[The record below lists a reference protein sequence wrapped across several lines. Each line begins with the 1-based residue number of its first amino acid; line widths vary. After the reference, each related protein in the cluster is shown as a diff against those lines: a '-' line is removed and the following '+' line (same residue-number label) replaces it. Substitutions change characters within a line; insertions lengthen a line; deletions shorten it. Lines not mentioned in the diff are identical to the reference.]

1 MANIPI
7 YPGSSSFSTGSTPFG
22 FYDSDLAFQTDADRF
37 TTFAARRL
45 GFPIV
50 DVELQDKNF
59 YAAFE
64 EAVTIY
70 GNEVY
75 AYKVRQ
81 DYLSL
86 EGATISSDIPNVNGS
101 SSLAFSAIT
110 PNMGVII
117 KLSEQ
122 YGTEAGTGGN
132 VDWHTGSIAL
142 TASQQDYD
150 LGKWAVDELGV
161 SGSDLEIK
169 RVFYESP
176 PAIVK
181 FFDPYV
187 GTGEG
192 VMNLMDSFGW
202 GNYSPAINFV
212 LMPINYDLQVIQQI
226 ELNDQIRRSN
236 YSFEIQN
243 NKLRLFPIP
252 TANSLGEMDR
262 LYFQYLLKSERL
274 ANSINGNSGSI
285 SNVSNVPYANPI
297 YTEINSVGRSWI
309 FEYALALCKEMLGYV
324 RGKYTTV
331 PIPGADVTMNQQDL
345 LSSATADKTALIDRL
360 RAYLDETSRE
370 KLLERRSLE
379 TDYRKKELAEVP
391 FPIYIG

>member
-7 YPGSSSFSTGSTPFG
+7 WTGTSTFTAGDTPFG
-22 FYDSDLAFQTDADRF
+22 FYDNDPAFVTDADRF
-37 TTFAARRL
+37 ADFAARRL
-45 GFPIV
+45 GHPIT
-50 DVELQDKNF
+50 DVELQSGSF
-59 YAAFE
+59 YTALEQAI
-64 EAVTIY
+64 TIY

-86 EGATISSDIPNVNGS
+86 EGTNISNDVPEVNGDP
-101 SSLAFSAIT
+101 SLAFSQVT

-132 VDWHTGSIAL
+132 VDWHTGSISL
-142 TASQQDYD
+142 TSSIQDYD
-150 LGKWAVDELGV
+150 LNAWAVSEGYDDK
-161 SGSDLEIK
+161 DLEIK
-169 RVFYESP
+169 RVFYEAP
-176 PAIVK
+176 PSIVK

-187 GTGEG
+187 GSGAG
-192 VMNLMDSFGW
+192 AMNMMDSFGW

-226 ELNDQIRRSN
+226 EFNDTIRRSN

-252 TANSLGEMDR
+252 NGEVNT
-262 LYFQYLLKSERL
+262 LHFQFLLKSERL
-274 ANSINGNSGSI
+274 ANSITGDSGSI
-285 SNVSNVPYANPI
+285 SNVSNVPYANPV
-297 YTEINSVGRSWI
+297 YSQVNSVGRSWI
-309 FEYALALCKEMLGYV
+309 FEYALALSMEMLGFI
-324 RGKYTTV
+324 RGKYSTV
-331 PIPGADVTMNQQDL
+331 PIPGSEVTLNGSDL
-345 LSSATADKTALIDRL
+345 VSRGNDSKTALIERL

-379 TDYRKKELAEVP
+379 SEFRQKELNQVP
-391 FPIYIG
+391 FPIYIA

>member
-7 YPGSSSFSTGSTPFG
+7 YPGSSSFTAGDTPFG
-22 FYDSDLAFQTDADRF
+22 FYDSDVAFQLDADRF
-37 TTFAARRL
+37 ATFAARRL
-45 GFPIV
+45 GYPIV
-50 DVELQDKNF
+50 DIELQDKNF

-70 GNEVY
+70 GNEIY

-86 EGATISSDIPNVNGS
+86 EGTNISTDIPDVNGS
-101 SSLAFSAIT
+101 SSLAFSQVT

-142 TASQQDYD
+142 TASVQDYD
-150 LGKWAVDELGV
+150 LNAWAVSEGYD
-161 SGSDLEIK
+161 DKDIEIK
-169 RVFYESP
+169 RVFYEAP

-252 TANSLGEMDR
+252 TAESMAEMDT
-262 LYFQYLLKSERL
+262 LYFQFLLKSERL
-274 ANSINGNSGSI
+274 ANSITGNSGSI

-297 YTEINSVGRSWI
+297 YTQINSVGRSWI
-309 FEYALALCKEMLGYV
+309 FEYALALTKEMLGYV

-331 PIPGADVTMNQQDL
+331 PIPGAEVTMNQDDL
-345 LSSATADKTALIDRL
+345 LSSATTDKTALIDRL

-379 TDYRKKELAEVP
+379 TDYRQKELAQVP

>member
-7 YPGSSSFSTGSTPFG
+7 WTGNSSFTAGDTPFG
-22 FYDSDLAFQTDADRF
+22 FYDNDPAFVTDADRF
-37 TTFAARRL
+37 ADFAARRL
-45 GFPIV
+45 GYPIA
-50 DVELQDKNF
+50 DVELQSGSF
-59 YAAFE
+59 YTALE
-64 EAVTIY
+64 QAVTVY

-86 EGATISSDIPNVNGS
+86 EGTNISTGVPTVNGS
-101 SSLAFSAIT
+101 SSLAFSAVT

-117 KLSEQ
+117 NLSEQ

-132 VDWHTGSIAL
+132 TDWHTGSIAL
-142 TASQQDYD
+142 TASKQDYD
-150 LGKWAVDELGV
+150 LNAWAVSQGYADK
-161 SGSDLEIK
+161 DIEIK
-169 RVFYESP
+169 RVFYEAP

-236 YSFEIQN
+236 FSFEIQN

-252 TANSLGEMDR
+252 TAESMAEMDT
-262 LYFQYLLKSERL
+262 LYFQFLLKSERA
-274 ANSINGNSGSI
+274 ANSITGNSGSI
-285 SNVSNVPYANPI
+285 SNVSNVPYANPV
-297 YTEINSVGRSWI
+297 YSQINSVGRSWV
-309 FEYALALCKEMLGYV
+309 FEYALAISMEMLGLI
-324 RGKYTTV
+324 RGKYSQV
-331 PIPGADVTMNQQDL
+331 PIPGNEVTLNGNELVSRGND
-345 LSSATADKTALIDRL
+345 AKTTLIERL

-379 TDYRKKELAEVP
+379 SDYRQKELSQVP
-391 FPIYIG
+391 FPIYIA

>member
-1 MANIPI
+1 MANVPI
-7 YPGSSSFSTGSTPFG
+7 WPGSSNFFPGNTPFG
-22 FYDSDLAFQTDADRF
+22 FYDNDYQFQQDADKF
-37 TTFAARRL
+37 ATFAARRL
-45 GFPIV
+45 GYPIV
-50 DVELQDKNF
+50 DVELQDLNF
-59 YAAFE
+59 YTAFE

-86 EGATISSDIPNVNGS
+86 EGVDIESDVPKIDGNP
-101 SSLAFSAIT
+101 SLAFSSIT

-142 TASQQDYD
+142 TSSVQDYD
-150 LGKWAVDELGV
+150 LNAWAVSQGYKNK
-161 SGSDLEIK
+161 DLEIK

-181 FFDPYV
+181 FFDPYA
-187 GTGEG
+187 GTGAG
-192 VMNLMDSFGW
+192 VMNVMDSFGW
-202 GNYSPAINFV
+202 SGYSPAINFV
-212 LMPINYDLQVIQQI
+212 LMPLNYDLQVIQQI
-226 ELNDQIRRSN
+226 EMSDTVRRSN
-236 YSFEIQN
+236 YSFEVQN

-252 TANSLGEMDR
+252 DGSVSK
-262 LYFQYLLKSERL
+262 LYFQFLLKSERL
-274 ANSINGNSGSI
+274 ANSISGNTGSI
-285 SNVSNVPYANPI
+285 ANVSNVPYTNPV
-297 YTEINSVGRSWI
+297 YTYINSVGRSWI
-309 FEYALALCKEMLGYV
+309 FEYALTLSKEMLGYV

-331 PIPGADVTMNQQDL
+331 PIPGSEVTMNQQDL
-345 LSSATADKTALIDRL
+345 LSSATAEKTALIDRL

-379 TDYRKKELAEVP
+379 TEYRQKELNQVP
-391 FPIYIG
+391 QPIYIA